1 MPRVITCVVTG
12 GEEEG
17 KGEVRKRGG
26 GGRGREGEERRWV
39 EEGCIVTKREF
50 VSTIN

>member
-26 GGRGREGEERRWV
+26 GGRGREGEGGGG
-39 EEGCIVTKREF
+39 EEVGGRGVHCYKKR
-50 VSTIN
+50 VC